1 MLRKMLI
8 GFAVFVLFLAG
19 AGTFLYYHEIKPQLR
34 ELGARSQA
42 QQKMLQPRQVKG
54 EGKFEKRSFYS
65 DAGLGEI
72 SQIRAAWPADR
83 EGADIAVVGA
93 QGVDFIGFAG
103 QAKKQVRFSIQQRC
117 PIAVA
122 PLDAAGDYGF
132 LTRDES
138 WAVPA
143 TLFDKGGHVIWRS
156 GGKWPGVD
164 DSVPADVSGDGKL
177 SVAIGFNGD
186 GGIALLDGQ
195 GKTLWKKDETNVW
208 HLEMLDRT
216 GDGREEILHSNA
228 KGQLLVRN
236 AKGDVVDQYLPGAY
250 VSRFVLT
257 RFGEETRPS
266 HILVSLSEAREGCCK
281 PTLVILDAHGKKV
294 TELDSPLG
302 GLLSRMSATPIRFGK
317 GAEYF
322 AVLKNE
328 PWLERSML
336 FLYSGDGQIEY
347 QEILGESCPG
357 IAALPEKDG
366 ERLLV
371 GCTGK
376 IWEYL
381 PIPPNGE

>member
-1 MLRKMLI
+1 
-8 GFAVFVLFLAG
+8 
-19 AGTFLYYHEIKPQLR
+19 
-34 ELGARSQA
+34 
-42 QQKMLQPRQVKG
+42 MLQARQVKG

-72 SQIRAAWPADR
+72 SQIRVGWPADR

-93 QGVDFIGFAG
+93 QGVDFIGSAG
-103 QAKKQVRFSIQQRC
+103 EVKRQVRFSIQQRC
-117 PIAVA
+117 PVA
-122 PLDAAGDYGF
+122 AARLDAAGDYGF

-143 TLFDKGGHVIWRS
+143 TLFDKEGHPTWRS

-164 DSVPADVSGDGKL
+164 DSAPGDVSGDGKL
-177 SVAIGFNGD
+177 SVAIGFNGN

-236 AKGDVVDQYLPGAY
+236 AKGDVVDQYLPGSY

-257 RFGEETRPS
+257 RFGQETRPS
-266 HILVSLSEAREGCCK
+266 HILVSISEARDGCCK
-281 PTLVILDAHGKKV
+281 PTLVILDARGKKV
-294 TELDSPLG
+294 SEMDSPLG
-302 GLLSRMSATPIRFGK
+302 DLLSRMSATPVQFGK

-328 PWLERSML
+328 SWLERSML
-336 FLYSGDGQIEY
+336 FLYGDDGQIVY
-347 QEILGESCPG
+347 QEILGESCPS
-357 IAALPEKDG
+357 IAALPDKDG
-366 ERLLV
+366 SRLLV
-371 GCTGK
+371 GCVGK

-381 PIPPNGE
+381 PVPPNGQ